1 MKRPWVGA
9 VLIVL
14 IAASLAAAQTPQ
26 GEIAG
31 TVTDESGAVLPGAT
45 VTVVL
50 GTTKETRT
58 AVSDSSGRYR
68 FNNLPVGVYSIQAE
82 LSGFGSVK
90 IESYKLSIGQSTILD
105 IKMKIAT
112 VATEI
117 TATAPARLTNAPKP
131 D

>member
-14 IAASLAAAQTPQ
+14 IVASLAAAQTPQ

-50 GTTKETRT
+50 STTKETRT

-68 FNNLPVGVYSIQAE
+68 FNNLPVGVYEDSQI
-82 LSGFGSVK
+82 
-90 IESYKLSIGQSTILD
+90 IRLD
-105 IKMKIAT
+105 PNWWRE
-112 VATEI
+112 V
-117 TATAPARLTNAPKP
+117 
-131 D
+131 